1 MANIVQPP
9 PSQLPICILQYP
21 MVLQVRG
28 VALFAMPTK
37 SLRGNEWYFIVLY

>member
-9 PSQLPICILQYP
+9 PYQLPVYILQYP

-28 VALFAMPTK
+28 VALFAMPAK
-37 SLRGNEWYFIVLY
+37 SLQGNE

>member
-28 VALFAMPTK
+28 VALFAMPAK